1 LNRRDTEEEWRRWIE
16 DGEKRNSDI
25 PSSPN
30 VFYGKRREWKAGWWD
45 HFLVGAEEN
54 NDGET
59 TAFQWVIIEI
69 INLFHFLFVS
79 GI

>member
-1 LNRRDTEEEWRRWIE
+1 M
-16 DGEKRNSDI
+16 G
-25 PSSPN
+25 
-30 VFYGKRREWKAGWWD
+30 V
-45 HFLVGAEEN
+45 EEN

-69 INLFHFLFVS
+69 INLFHILFVS